1 MIAGPHDVSSKIV
14 RAGAIFGCLSVVI
27 GAFGAHA
34 LKATLAANQMQQVY
48 ETGVQYHAIHALAM
62 IACGILLALR
72 PDSRKFRTAAILFGT
87 GIVLFSGSLY
97 VLAVTNTKLLGII
110 TPLGGVCFIAGWI
123 YMVLAA

>member
-1 MIAGPHDVSSKIV
+1 MTAASQSTSSGTI

-34 LKATLAANQMQQVY
+34 LKSTLAANHMAQVY

-62 IACGILLALR
+62 IACGILLALKPEAKR
-72 PDSRKFRTAAILFGT
+72 FRTAAQLFGV

-97 VLAVTNTKLLGII
+97 VLAVSNVRLIGIV
-110 TPLGGVCFIAGWI
+110 TPFGGVCFIAGWI
-123 YMVLAA
+123 YMAFAI

>member
-1 MIAGPHDVSSKIV
+1 MIASPHNESSKIV

-62 IACGILLALR
+62 IACGILLAMR
-72 PDSRKFRTAAILFGT
+72 PDSRKFRIAAILFGI

-97 VLAVTNTKLLGII
+97 VLAVTNIKLLGII
-110 TPLGGVCFIAGWI
+110 TPFGGFCFIVGWI
-123 YMVLAA
+123 YMALAA